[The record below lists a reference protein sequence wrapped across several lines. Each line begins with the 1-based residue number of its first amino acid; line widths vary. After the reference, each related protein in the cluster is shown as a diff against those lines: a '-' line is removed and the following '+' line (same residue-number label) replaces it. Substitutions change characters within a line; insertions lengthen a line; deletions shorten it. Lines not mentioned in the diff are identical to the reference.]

1 VNPATM
7 TPEQLAE
14 HGIPAVVALRA
25 RLEETENMVAELG
38 SLDQEMRHAAACGR
52 MVAYRAE
59 KPAHPCSRWC
69 FGCRKHLPHSLVLLG
84 DVLLGDEEPG
94 WYDPVAV
101 VRCSGCGQDR
111 TRFPS

>member
-1 VNPATM
+1 VTG
-7 TPEQLAE
+7 QVLCI
-14 HGIPAVVALRA
+14 IPGPSKVL
-25 RLEETENMVAELG
+25 
-38 SLDQEMRHAAACGR
+38 
-52 MVAYRAE
+52 AE

-84 DVLLGDEEPG
+84 DEEPG

-101 VRCSGCGQDR
+101 LRCSRCGKDC